1 MINPIRFICN
11 LSITLEEYRYLK
23 EVNDKIPDGLPIA
36 FSTPYSNKNLSASSI
51 QEFVNKIILNQ

>member
-1 MINPIRFICN
+1 